1 MAVNYFNQ
9 HMMNQNNT
17 SDMTSGES
25 GMGSNMNMT
34 NSNMHLSDIDYGI
47 TAPMESEEN
56 MTAFPGNEAAENE
69 GNFGLTTPVAPEGGT
84 PAFPGEE
91 TTGNEGDYGLTTPI
105 APEGGTPAFP
115 GNTTG
120 GNMTGNRPGGTGNV
134 PGNIIGGIIGG
145 LVPSR
150 PTTPIIPC
158 PNCNVTQNYAQVR
171 FLNASSNSFTVNIS
185 IDNTNYAINSRFGT
199 VTNYDPVSD
208 GFHTVTVRRASGL
221 RTILL
226 QQTFP
231 FSAGENYTMVLVDTA
246 QGGLNMVQVAST
258 GCNNMS
264 FNTGCYR
271 VANMSYSGSSY
282 DVMLYS
288 HNAIFRNVGF
298 QEVTAYKQA
307 MAGSYQFYIT
317 NSSNISVIR
326 ELPILVIGAASGSGF
341 FNEPLVSY
349 QVDISAG
356 GKYTSYL
363 IGNTWSDSV
372 FQVMT
377 LED

>member
-208 GFHTVTVRRASGL
+208 GFHTVTIRRASGL

-363 IGNTWSDSV
+363 IGNTWSDSI

>member
-231 FSAGENYTMVLVDTA
+231 FSAGENYTMV
-246 QGGLNMVQVAST
+246 Q
-258 GCNNMS
+258 
-264 FNTGCYR
+264 
-271 VANMSYSGSSY
+271 
-282 DVMLYS
+282 
-288 HNAIFRNVGF
+288 
-298 QEVTAYKQA
+298 
-307 MAGSYQFYIT
+307 
-317 NSSNISVIR
+317 
-326 ELPILVIGAASGSGF
+326 IGRAH
-341 FNEPLVSY
+341 V
-349 QVDISAG
+349 
-356 GKYTSYL
+356 
-363 IGNTWSDSV
+363 
-372 FQVMT
+372 
-377 LED
+377 